1 MQNSGK
7 SHEDIMKVKE
17 IEVTAN
23 VAWSPKDKY
32 PIMLAAGTA
41 AQQLD
46 ASFDTTS
53 NLDIFNFNLNEI
65 GPGLS
70 KINSVPV
77 TSRFHSLVWAPNVLV
92 GGMER
97 GVVQVFDINKLIQG
111 KKKIVSDF
119 TLGQKSTFYPKIHI
133 LKIPI
138 FTKKKKSTF

>member
-1 MQNSGK
+1 
-7 SHEDIMKVKE
+7 MKVKE

-32 PIMLAAGTA
+32 PVMLAAGTA

-53 NLDIFNFNLNEI
+53 NLDIYNFNLNEV

-77 TSRFHSLVWAPNVLV
+77 ESRFHSLVWAPNVLV

-97 GVVQVFDINKLIQG
+97 GVVQVFDVNKKLTLTG
-111 KKKIVSDF
+111 LKTNFPYPTLNLLDF
-119 TLGQKSTFYPKIHI
+119 VPHI
-133 LKIPI
+133 GIPEV
-138 FTKKKKSTF
+138 

>member
-1 MQNSGK
+1 
-7 SHEDIMKVKE
+7 MKVKE

-53 NLDIFNFNLNEI
+53 NLDIYNFNLNEV

-77 TSRFHSLVWAPNVLV
+77 ESRFHSLVWAPNVLV

-97 GVVQVFDINKLIQG
+97 GVVQVFDVNKLMELFDVII
-111 KKKIVSDF
+111 KIWNHLLSRQPVDGIS
-119 TLGQKSTFYPKIHI
+119 
-133 LKIPI
+133 
-138 FTKKKKSTF
+138 